1 MNFYYISLNLHKFD
15 TLIKFYLKVNNSDD
29 FYLSFVFMCAFYR
42 FLAVVSMY
50 MYCIYIDK
58 SDHFLCTVKVCFSI
72 ILKFRGQFNFANCA

>member
-15 TLIKFYLKVNNSDD
+15 TLIKFYLKVNNFDD

-50 MYCIYIDK
+50 MYCIYIEIRPFLMHGK
-58 SDHFLCTVKVCFSI
+58 SLFFNNFKV
-72 ILKFRGQFNFANCA
+72 